1 MTFTLSLPLL
11 SWSNWRKTEDTDDEA
26 LEEDLEAEAGELLK
40 NPEELLG
47 EFLNLELDLFEVD
60 LLDTPDELLE
70 VLVL

>member
-26 LEEDLEAEAGELLK
+26 LEEDLEAEAEELLK

-47 EFLNLELDLFEVD
+47 K
-60 LLDTPDELLE
+60 LLE
-70 VLVL
+70 PL